1 MNNVESTISKGIEKI
16 LLQFKEELNSKGISY
31 DLSFNNS
38 GKGGSYFSELE
49 VTFWKDDNILDE
61 ISIVIYLEGKKRN
74 TEEIFINWF
83 KDELEEVIAVS

>member
-1 MNNVESTISKGIEKI
+1 MNNVESTIYKGIEKI
-16 LLQFKEELNSKGISY
+16 LLQFKEELKSKGISY

-38 GKGGSYFSELE
+38 GEEGSYFSEIE

-74 TEEIFINWF
+74 TEKIFINWF
-83 KDELEEVIAVS
+83 KDELAEVIAVP